1 MAAVFVLARAT
12 PAKLTP
18 TRNGEIMIP
27 KRMTAAVFSACVLT
41 VLASACSSDDNNTT
55 TTING
60 SPIVSSPTV
69 DTTGLD
75 TLPVD
80 TLGS

>member
-1 MAAVFVLARAT
+1 MFH
-12 PAKLTP
+12 
-18 TRNGEIMIP
+18 
-27 KRMTAAVFSACVLT
+27 KRLTAAVVGACVLT

-60 SPIVSSPTV
+60 SPIVSTPTGGSTV
-69 DTTGLD
+69 DTTGGLD

>member
-1 MAAVFVLARAT
+1 MF
-12 PAKLTP
+12 
-18 TRNGEIMIP
+18 P
-27 KRMTAAVFSACVLT
+27 KRMTATVVSACVLT
-41 VLASACSSDDNNTT
+41 VLASACSSDANDTT

-60 SPIVSSPTV
+60 SPIVSSPTG